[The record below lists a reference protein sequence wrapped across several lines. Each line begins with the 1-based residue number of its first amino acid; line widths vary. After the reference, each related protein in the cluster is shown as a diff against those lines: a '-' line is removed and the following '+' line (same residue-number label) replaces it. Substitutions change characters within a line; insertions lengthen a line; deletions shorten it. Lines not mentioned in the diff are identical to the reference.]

1 MRSLA
6 SKAHFRQRVIRYSEK
21 NGVTKAAN
29 RFHISRNA
37 IYEWKARYDGSWKSL
52 LDRSHRPHHHPA
64 EHTPKEYDLI
74 RRYWYRNK
82 EDRMVLWMKIRE
94 KGYTR
99 SYKSM
104 CRALKRMQLQSEEKA
119 RHSYKPKPYEAAL
132 YPGQKVQID
141 VKFVPSRCVAGDTK
155 YYQYTAIDEYSRLVY
170 REMYEEHSTYSS
182 QDFIRKVIA
191 FYPFKIELVQ
201 TDNGTEWTNALISN
215 NPTPTLFEKE
225 LIKAKIEYKRIRVAT
240 PRHNGKVERQHRT
253 DEARF
258 YGKLR
263 MYSLEDGRKQ
273 LAKYNRFSNTIPKV
287 CLNYKSPNEVLA
299 EYQARAK

>member
-1 MRSLA
+1 MTSLA

-64 EHTPKEYDLI
+64 EHTPEEYDLI

-82 EDRMVLWMKIRE
+82 EDRMILWTKIRE

-191 FYPFKIELVQ
+191 FYLFKIELVQ

-273 LAKYNRFSNTIPKV
+273 LARYNRFSNTIPKV

>member
-1 MRSLA
+1 MTSLA

-37 IYEWKARYDGSWKSL
+37 IYEWKARYDGNWKSL

-64 EHTPKEYDLI
+64 EHTQEEYDLI
-74 RRYWYRNK
+74 QRYWYRNK
-82 EDRMVLWMKIRE
+82 EDRMILWMKIRE

-104 CRALKRMQLQSEEKA
+104 CRALKRMQLQREEKA
-119 RHSYKPKPYEAAL
+119 RHSYKAKPYEAAL
-132 YPGQKVQID
+132 YPGEKVQID

-215 NPTPTLFEKE
+215 DPTPTLFEKE
-225 LIKAKIEYKRIRVAT
+225 LIEAKIKYKRIRVAT

-253 DEARF
+253 DEKRF
-258 YGKLR
+258 YRKLR

-273 LAKYNRFSNTIPKV
+273 LARYNRFSNMIPKV

-299 EYQARAK
+299 EFQARAE

>member
-1 MRSLA
+1 M
-6 SKAHFRQRVIRYSEK
+6 
-21 NGVTKAAN
+21 
-29 RFHISRNA
+29 
-37 IYEWKARYDGSWKSL
+37 
-52 LDRSHRPHHHPA
+52 
-64 EHTPKEYDLI
+64 
-74 RRYWYRNK
+74 
-82 EDRMVLWMKIRE
+82 
-94 KGYTR
+94 
-99 SYKSM
+99 
-104 CRALKRMQLQSEEKA
+104 
-119 RHSYKPKPYEAAL
+119 
-132 YPGQKVQID
+132 
-141 VKFVPSRCVAGDTK
+141 KFVPSRCVAGDTK

-191 FYPFKIELVQ
+191 FFPFKIELVQ

-263 MYSLEDGRKQ
+263 MYSLEDG
-273 LAKYNRFSNTIPKV
+273 
-287 CLNYKSPNEVLA
+287 
-299 EYQARAK
+299 